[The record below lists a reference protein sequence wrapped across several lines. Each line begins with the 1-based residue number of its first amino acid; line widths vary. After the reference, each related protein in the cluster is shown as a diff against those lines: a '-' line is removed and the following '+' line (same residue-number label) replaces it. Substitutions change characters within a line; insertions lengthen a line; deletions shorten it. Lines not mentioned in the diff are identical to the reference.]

1 MKDHFWR
8 KGSDAGEIPM
18 LFNGGLFLKEGRKDT
33 GEIPMLFQG
42 GLFLKE
48 LKHTEVR
55 YLNFRKEIYWEL
67 TPICLYCKQLR
78 YKQYRF
84 TCLWV
89 I

>member
-1 MKDHFWR
+1 
-8 KGSDAGEIPM
+8 M

-55 YLNFRKEIYWEL
+55 YLNFRKEIY
-67 TPICLYCKQLR
+67 
-78 YKQYRF
+78 
-84 TCLWV
+84 
-89 I
+89 